1 MAVLMAMACLMAEV
15 MAARIPLVA
24 RHLPTLPP
32 LPLDMETL
40 LTRPQRWSKRGACV
54 ASFSKACPRS
64 GRARRSWRAIIHSNA
79 IATCVCEPPMP
90 HRLVHPRG
98 CRGSRPLYVDSSRSE
113 GEDQDLGSL
122 GHRHQIPRRS
132 RISHTTFR
140 DGRSRIDAGTSWREK
155 RPRRF

>member
-1 MAVLMAMACLMAEV
+1 MMAVLMAMACLMAEV

-90 HRLVHPRG
+90 IVSFTPGVVEVRALYTWTRLGRKARTRTLVASAIAIRHRGGAEFPIQ
-98 CRGSRPLYVDSSRSE
+98 PSE
-113 GEDQDLGSL
+113 TEGAE
-122 GHRHQIPRRS
+122 
-132 RISHTTFR
+132 
-140 DGRSRIDAGTSWREK
+140 
-155 RPRRF
+155 